1 MGQKVNPNGF
11 RVGVIRDWE
20 SNWYTDHDYAKFV
33 DQDEKIR
40 KFLSKKLKDA
50 FVSKIKIERSK
61 NQIRVNIVAARPG
74 VALGQNGENIKE
86 LEKRISR
93 IVDKGTKI
101 IIDVTEVENVDLDA
115 QVVADMIARQLE
127 NRANFRIAQKKAIRN
142 VMKAGAK
149 GIKTKI
155 SGRLGGVEMAR
166 SEGYTEGNVPL
177 QTIRADIDYALGE
190 ALTTYGLL
198 GVKVWIYKGEVLPTK
213 ESK

>member
-61 NQIRVNIVAARPG
+61 NQIRINIVAARPG
-74 VALGQNGENIKE
+74 VVLGQNGENIKE

-93 IVDKGTKI
+93 IVDKGTKN

>member
-61 NQIRVNIVAARPG
+61 NQIRINIVAARPG
-74 VALGQNGENIKE
+74 VVLGQNGENIKE
-86 LEKRISR
+86 LEKRISH

>member
-11 RVGVIRDWE
+11 RVGVIRDWD
-20 SNWYTDHDYAKFV
+20 STWYAEKDYAKFV

-40 KFLSKKLKDA
+40 KYLHKELRDA
-50 FVSKIKIERSK
+50 FVSKVKIERTEGNIK
-61 NQIRVNIVAARPG
+61 VNIVAARPG
-74 VALGQNGENIKE
+74 VVLGQNGENVKE

-101 IIDVTEVENVDLDA
+101 NIEVTEVENIDLDA

-142 VMKAGAK
+142 AMKAGAK

>member
-61 NQIRVNIVAARPG
+61 NQIRINIVAARPG
-74 VALGQNGENIKE
+74 VVLGQNGENIKE

-198 GVKVWIYKGEVLPTK
+198 GVKVWIYKGEVLPAK

>member
-11 RVGVIRDWE
+11 RVGIIRDWE

-61 NQIRVNIVAARPG
+61 NQIRINIVAARPG
-74 VALGQNGENIKE
+74 VVLGQNGENIKE

>member
-61 NQIRVNIVAARPG
+61 NQIRINIVAARPG
-74 VALGQNGENIKE
+74 VVLGQNGENIKE

>member
-33 DQDEKIR
+33 NQDEKIR

-74 VALGQNGENIKE
+74 VVLGQNGENIKE

>member
-20 SNWYTDHDYAKFV
+20 SNWYTDHDYAKFG

-61 NQIRVNIVAARPG
+61 NQIRVSIVAARPG

-86 LEKRISR
+86 LEKHISR

-127 NRANFRIAQKKAIRN
+127 DRANFRIAQKKAIRN

>member
-61 NQIRVNIVAARPG
+61 NQIRINIVAARPG
-74 VALGQNGENIKE
+74 VVLGQNGENIKE

-93 IVDKGTKI
+93 IVDKETKI

>member
-11 RVGVIRDWE
+11 RVGIIRDWE

-50 FVSKIKIERSK
+50 FVSKMKIERSK
-61 NQIRVNIVAARPG
+61 NQIRINIVAARPG
-74 VALGQNGENIKE
+74 VVLGQNGENIKE